1 MFGSTVYEIL
11 KSLRPPRE
19 AFNEYVGLFPL
30 ICQKQAMK
38 TPSGLGWEA
47 LQPMG
52 LCPVL
57 SPPRG
62 PLHLAGGQLP
72 LPECVSQGC
81 EGASGP
87 GRQTSR
93 GTDHAH

>member
-1 MFGSTVYEIL
+1 
-11 KSLRPPRE
+11 
-19 AFNEYVGLFPL
+19 
-30 ICQKQAMK
+30 MK

-62 PLHLAGGQLP
+62 PLHLAGGQLL

-87 GRQTSR
+87 GRQTSG